1 MKKLLP
7 SIDKN
12 ATKNRPIK
20 NLSKIL
26 NSDLFFQSSGVIKM
40 ALNKNRLIDKDFGVK
55 RAKAKIDVGKKPKI
69 IFNSKIKHN
78 SKKSK
83 EEENENNN
91 INTFFQKKEVPFEL
105 ADIIENNKTIFEKVF
120 DSFHDIKSKN
130 DEFASHWHYV
140 QKSIEKLKNQKQ
152 QKTDEFYDKKS
163 EEFSKNLK
171 KYDFST
177 RDKIELE
184 LEKKITEKIFKS
196 NPLMIKSNNDMLFYY
211 LYEYKNKFI
220 NFKEQN
226 PTKYLNKMKELLD
239 FEELFVDFKKN
250 KMDKDIDA
258 QNANFMMKRQRKI
271 DEENIKL
278 KEEQKKQNIKDNKE
292 SKRMIRQTKK
302 SIKLLNKNKNYFE
315 DKNYFSNN
323 NNLSSTYYKNN
334 STNRSKFLTPNKS
347 SLKMSKS
354 SSNFFNG
361 DNNKFNQFK
370 FNNALRFLQQKKF
383 NLSQKLSSLMNNDT
397 NDKNDKIDNK
407 KLDKRHEKK
416 YSFQE
421 NINNSKLGSLFKN
434 YIESNSKDSSL
445 INRNIN
451 SEKLNNLKIMHKS
464 NSLNN
469 NNYTIHNKLNQDDYK
484 ILPTIKKFPYDQPLS
499 GDRGAIYPIKSNFL
513 NAHSQKEKENSY
525 NLPTSKNNNDSSR
538 PSLMKSLVN
547 ESLNDNKKEKEKDK
561 DKRKSRNSKLID
573 NNNIQKVVVS
583 ELYDKLKDG
592 KILNTNNMKHIYKFI
607 YHKKLNK
614 KKKKDTM
621 NLIKDVQLL
630 SDGFDI
636 NKVSKSIE
644 NLPNKEIK
652 QIKNFKIINN
662 ELNKLDKKYVREICE
677 FKARNQRNEGYED
690 FI

>member
-1 MKKLLP
+1 MKKLFP
-7 SIDKN
+7 SSDKN
-12 ATKNRPIK
+12 ATKNKPIK

-91 INTFFQKKEVPFEL
+91 INTFFQKREVPFEL

-120 DSFHDIKSKN
+120 DSFYKLKSKN

-140 QKSIEKLKNQKQ
+140 QKSIEKLKIQKY
-152 QKTDEFYDKKS
+152 QKTDEIYDKKND
-163 EEFSKNLK
+163 EFSKNLK
-171 KYDFST
+171 KYDFSA
-177 RDKIELE
+177 RDKMELE

-250 KMDKDIDA
+250 KMDKDIEA
-258 QNANFMMKRQRKI
+258 QNVNFMMKRQRKI

-323 NNLSSTYYKNN
+323 NNISSTFYKNSSIN
-334 STNRSKFLTPNKS
+334 KSKFLTPNKS

-370 FNNALRFLQQKKF
+370 FNSALRFLQQKKF

-397 NDKNDKIDNK
+397 NDKTGKNDNR
-407 KLDKRHEKK
+407 KLDKRDKKK

-451 SEKLNNLKIMHKS
+451 SQKLNNLKIIHKS

-484 ILPTIKKFPYDQPLS
+484 ILPTIKKFPYEQPLS
-499 GDRGAIYPIKSNFL
+499 GERKAIYPPKSNFS
-513 NAHSQKEKENSY
+513 NVYSQKEKENSS
-525 NLPTSKNNNDSSR
+525 NLPTSKNNNDSSQ
-538 PSLMKSLVN
+538 PSLLKSLVN
-547 ESLNDNKKEKEKDK
+547 ESLNDNKKEK
-561 DKRKSRNSKLID
+561 DKRKSRNSNLID
-573 NNNIQKVVVS
+573 NNLQKVVVS

-592 KILNTNNMKHIYKFI
+592 KILNANNMKNIYKFI
-607 YHKKLNK
+607 HHKKISK

-644 NLPNKEIK
+644 DLPNKEIK

-662 ELNKLDKKYVREICE
+662 ELNKLDKKYAREICE
-677 FKARNQRNEGYED
+677 FKARNQRNEGFED